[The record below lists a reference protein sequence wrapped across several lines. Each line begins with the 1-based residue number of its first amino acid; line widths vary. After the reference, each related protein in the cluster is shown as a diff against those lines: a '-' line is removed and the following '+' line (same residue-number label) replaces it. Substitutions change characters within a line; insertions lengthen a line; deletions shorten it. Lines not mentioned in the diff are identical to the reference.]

1 MTHDYKR
8 HRTTTLFAALDV
20 ASGRVIGQCMQR
32 HRHQQ
37 WLRFLRRIE
46 AATPKHLDV
55 HLIADNYATHK
66 QASVRAWLARH
77 KRFQM
82 HFTPTSASWLNQIE
96 RFFGLI
102 TAARIRRGAFKSVTQ
117 LEAAIRG
124 NLENYNADPEPSGPL
139 PPSQSSKRW
148 PVGDKRSSR

>member
-1 MTHDYKR
+1 MTSAPSRIQDIVGLYLDPPDKALVFSVDEKSQIQALDRTEPGLPIKKGRCGTMTHDYKR
-8 HRTTTLFAALDV
+8 HRTTTLFAALDG

-32 HRHQQ
+32 HRHQE

-82 HFTPTSASWLNQIE
+82 LHADFGVLAQPGRA
-96 RFFGLI
+96 FF
-102 TAARIRRGAFKSVTQ
+102 RPDHR
-117 LEAAIRG
+117 
-124 NLENYNADPEPSGPL
+124 
-139 PPSQSSKRW
+139 
-148 PVGDKRSSR
+148 